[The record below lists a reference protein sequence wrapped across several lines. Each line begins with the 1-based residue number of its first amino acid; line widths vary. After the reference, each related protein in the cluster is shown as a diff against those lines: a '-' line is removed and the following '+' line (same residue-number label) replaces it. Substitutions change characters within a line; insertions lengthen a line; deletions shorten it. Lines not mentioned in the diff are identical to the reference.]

1 MATDLEQLQ
10 TIKSQILQ
18 RIVEITA
25 SPKPSYK
32 TATGQSVDWN
42 GYLKSLREQLQEIN
56 KILVAEDPMY
66 VETQLFTPDEP
77 LA

>member
-1 MATDLEQLQ
+1 MATDLETLQ
-10 TIKSQILQ
+10 TIKSSILA
-18 RIVEITA
+18 RIRDLVA

-42 GYLKSLREQLQEIN
+42 GYMKELRAQLADIN
-56 KILVAEDPMY
+56 KTLVAEDPMY
-66 VETQLFTPDEP
+66 AETQLVLPDEP